1 MARVHLVIEAQR
13 SSPSIAPAGLPTIL
27 AVDDSPTAELL
38 DEYLR
43 YRGVS
48 VSGAAMPAGHS
59 IGPTHPPRHSTDGL
73 DLAGELDGCGMAWRR
88 WMFLA
93 VTARSTVIERP
104 QRCRELRRVKRRMLG
119 AVRRSEAPSAVRGL
133 APPRL
138 LDESLRLVPHVADML
153 AQHGDLTLQHL
164 TSHTHSAAWL
174 HVVSA
179 SHRAWRS
186 QTRFRSSPAI
196 RI

>member
-164 TSHTHSAAWL
+164 SSHTHSAAW
-174 HVVSA
+174 
-179 SHRAWRS
+179 
-186 QTRFRSSPAI
+186 
-196 RI
+196 